1 MQTKPTS
8 PKLTVM
14 RPNFSPTLLLTFIAA
29 LFLLMVIV
37 QAGLISIS
45 FEKLGL
51 SQQSAMLL
59 LFSSLLGSIINLPLF
74 SLQVKKPPEGF
85 PTHPAFGLLRPILL
99 PFTGRMQVM
108 VNVGGCLIPIT
119 FSLYLFTHVDFEIG
133 RVILAIAVVSAFAF
147 AISRPLP
154 GIGIGM
160 PAFAAPIA
168 AAITAIMVDSAHSA
182 PLAYICGT
190 TGVIIGADLMRIP
203 DIRKLGAPFAS
214 IGGAG
219 TFDGIFITGIV
230 AVLLA

>member
-1 MQTKPTS
+1 
-8 PKLTVM
+8 M
-14 RPNFSPTLLLTFIAA
+14 RPNFSPSLLIGFIAM
-29 LFLLMVIV
+29 LLLLMVIV
-37 QAGLISIS
+37 QIGLVSIG

-59 LFSSLLGSIINLPLF
+59 LFSSLLGSIINLPLM
-74 SLQVKKPPEGF
+74 SLKVEEPPEGF
-85 PTHPAFGLLRPILL
+85 PPRPVFGLLRPLLL
-99 PFTGRMQVM
+99 PNTGRVRIM
-108 VNVGGCLIPIT
+108 VNVGGCLIPMT
-119 FSLYLFTHVDFEIG
+119 FSLYLFTHVDFEPW
-133 RVILAIAVVSAFAF
+133 RVILAIAAMSAFAF

-160 PAFAAPIA
+160 PVLAAPIA
-168 AAITAIMVDSAHSA
+168 AALIAIIIDSGHSA

-190 TGVIIGADLMRIP
+190 SGVIIGADLLRIP
-203 DIRKLGAPFAS
+203 DIRKFGLPLAS

>member
-1 MQTKPTS
+1 
-8 PKLTVM
+8 M
-14 RPNFSPTLLLTFIAA
+14 RPNFSPQLFFGFIAILLLLII
-29 LFLLMVIV
+29 IV
-37 QAGLISIS
+37 QVGLVSIG

-59 LFSSLLGSIINLPLF
+59 LFSSLLGSIINLPLM
-74 SLQVKKPPEGF
+74 SLKIKEPPEGS
-85 PTHPAFGLLRPILL
+85 PPRPAFGLLRPVLL
-99 PFTGRMQVM
+99 PPTGRVRIM
-108 VNVGGCLIPIT
+108 VNVGGCLIPMT
-119 FSLYLFTHVDFEIG
+119 FSLYLFTHIDFETW
-133 RVILAIAVVSAFAF
+133 RVILAIATMSAFAY

-160 PAFAAPIA
+160 PVLAAPIA
-168 AAITAIMVDSAHSA
+168 AALTAIIIDSAHSA

-190 TGVIIGADLMRIP
+190 SGVIIGADLLRIS
-203 DIRKLGAPFAS
+203 DIRNLGVPLAS

>member
-1 MQTKPTS
+1 
-8 PKLTVM
+8 M
-14 RPNFSPTLLLTFIAA
+14 RPNFSPVLLIGFIAV

-37 QAGLISIS
+37 QVGLVSIG

-59 LFSSLLGSIINLPLF
+59 LFSSLLGSLINLPLF
-74 SLQVKKPPEGF
+74 SLKVEEAPEELASR
-85 PTHPAFGLLRPILL
+85 PTFGLLRPISL
-99 PFTGRMQVM
+99 PFTGHMQILI
-108 VNVGGCLIPIT
+108 NVGGCLIPMT
-119 FSLYLFTHVDFEIG
+119 FSLYLFTHIDFDIG
-133 RVILAIAVVSAFAF
+133 RVALAIAVVSAFAYS
-147 AISRPLP
+147 ISRPLP

-160 PAFAAPIA
+160 PLLAAPLA
-168 AAITAIMVDSAHSA
+168 AAITAIIIDSAHSA

-190 TGVIIGADLMRIP
+190 IGVIIGADLMRIA
-203 DIRKLGAPFAS
+203 DIRKLGVPFAS

>member
-1 MQTKPTS
+1 M
-8 PKLTVM
+8 L
-14 RPNFSPTLLLTFIAA
+14 IA
-29 LFLLMVIV
+29 VV
-37 QAGLISIS
+37 QIGLVSIG

-74 SLQVKKPPEGF
+74 SMKVEAPPEE
-85 PTHPAFGLLRPILL
+85 PASHPSFGLLRPILL
-99 PFTGRMQVM
+99 PFTGQMQVM
-108 VNVGGCLIPIT
+108 VNVGGCLIPMT
-119 FSLYLFTHVDFEIG
+119 FSFYLFTHIDFEIG
-133 RVILAIAVVSAFAF
+133 HVMLAIMVVSAFAY

-160 PAFAAPIA
+160 PLFAAPVA
-168 AAITAIMVDSAHSA
+168 AAITATIVDSAHSA

-190 TGVIIGADLMRIP
+190 TGVIIGADLMRIS
-203 DIRKLGAPFAS
+203 DIRKIGAPFAS

-230 AVLLA
+230 AVLLT

>member
-1 MQTKPTS
+1 
-8 PKLTVM
+8 M
-14 RPNFSPTLLLTFIAA
+14 RPNFSPSLLISFIAG
-29 LFLLMVIV
+29 LFLLMAIV
-37 QAGLISIS
+37 QIGLVSIG

-74 SLQVKKPPEGF
+74 SLKITEPPEGF
-85 PTHPAFGLLRPILL
+85 APRPSFGLLRPTLL
-99 PFTGRMQVM
+99 PFTGRMQVL
-108 VNVGGCLIPIT
+108 VNVGGCLIPMT
-119 FSLYLFTHVDFEIG
+119 FSLYLLTHVDFEIG
-133 RVILAIAVVSAFAF
+133 RVILAITVVSAFAY

-160 PAFAAPIA
+160 PLFAAPFA
-168 AAITAIMVDSAHSA
+168 AAITAIIVDSAHSA

-190 TGVIIGADLMRIP
+190 TGVIIGADLMRIS
-203 DIRKLGAPFAS
+203 DIRKFGIPFAS

>member
-1 MQTKPTS
+1 
-8 PKLTVM
+8 M
-14 RPNFSPTLLLTFIAA
+14 RPNFSPALLIASIA
-29 LFLLMVIV
+29 GLFLLMAIV
-37 QAGLISIS
+37 QIGLVSIG

-74 SLQVKKPPEGF
+74 SMKVEEPAEGMA
-85 PTHPAFGLLRPILL
+85 PRTLFGLLRPIPL

-119 FSLYLFTHVDFEIG
+119 FSLYLFTHVEFEVW
-133 RVILAIAVVSAFAF
+133 RVILAIAVVSAFAYGV
-147 AISRPLP
+147 SRPMP

-160 PAFAAPIA
+160 PFFAAPIA
-168 AAITAIMVDSAHSA
+168 AALTAIMVDSAHSA

-190 TGVIIGADLMRIP
+190 SGVIIGADLMRIA
-203 DIRKLGAPFAS
+203 DIRKIGAPFAS

-219 TFDGIFITGIV
+219 TFDGVFITGIV

>member
-1 MQTKPTS
+1 
-8 PKLTVM
+8 M
-14 RPNFSPTLLLTFIAA
+14 RPNFSPALLLGFIAG

-37 QAGLISIS
+37 QAGLISIG

-51 SQQSAMLL
+51 SQESAMLL
-59 LFSSLLGSIINLPLF
+59 LFSSLLGSVINLPLI
-74 SLQVKKPPEGF
+74 SLKVTKPPEKSAAR
-85 PTHPAFGLLRPILL
+85 PIFGLLRPLML
-99 PFTGRMQVM
+99 PFTGRMQLR

-119 FSLYLFTHVDFEIG
+119 FSLYLFNHVDFEIS
-133 RVILAIAVVSAFAF
+133 RVILAIAMVSAFAY

-160 PAFAAPIA
+160 PMFAAPLA
-168 AAITAIMVDSAHSA
+168 AAITAIIVDSAHSA

-203 DIRKLGAPFAS
+203 DIRKFGVPLAS